1 MKQKEQVTSLF
12 VFFAFA
18 FMVLPLVLSFSD
30 VITKFVERLQLSI
43 LLQEFVVPFEAK
55 IIQLLIGSLGI
66 DILAY
71 KDGLVVHHVLLRMS
85 WNCLGWQSLL
95 FFIASLFFGLR
106 SRSYTLFS
114 KVAVVIIGLFGIFWV
129 NIFRIVLI
137 VVLSVSAPPIAA
149 IIYHDVLAAFIT
161 IMYLSIF

>member
-1 MKQKEQVTSLF
+1 
-12 VFFAFA
+12 
-18 FMVLPLVLSFSD
+18 MVS
-30 VITKFVERLQLSI
+30 
-43 LLQEFVVPFEAK
+43 VPFEAK